1 MLVPWR
7 AGFFFYPHTMPAY
20 HPASA
25 LRDHLKPFLRLLGP
39 WQSRRLL
46 EAATGLLQAGAS
58 ILSEGCRAVEGGS
71 ITTWVWKTSQLLE
84 RLPWD
89 VLLSRHAHRLRQ
101 RQREWRLIVHDT
113 TALPKPW
120 AEKMEGLSTVYD
132 GCTGELTNGYTLCV
146 SVGVGD
152 GAWDLHPLRTMLI
165 NPKGKNFRSQNL
177 SLQEHVKAIVDA
189 GIGQDLLHVF
199 DRGFDDEK
207 WFHFGDGERMAWMV
221 RLKEKRTVLFRGEEH
236 PLDVV
241 ARTMLAERPAL
252 RDGIVY
258 AKADVGITIAHDA
271 EGKKIT
277 PETRM
282 YALVVVKR
290 PQYLSP
296 MLLLQ
301 SGRIHDWKEAVRA
314 YADYLDRFEVEH
326 AIRLYKQTL
335 HPSQVQLM
343 TCERIQGLLH
353 LQTILLDFLLREHEK
368 GRDPFGRGLWAV
380 LRERYVHERE
390 TLILS
395 PYVVARAMRDLL
407 REDRIRAPRHL
418 GHPEFP
424 SPQLALPLALDTICA

>member
-1 MLVPWR
+1 
-7 AGFFFYPHTMPAY
+7 MPAY

-25 LRDHLKPFLRLLGP
+25 LRDHLKPFLHRLGVWQQSRLLGV
-39 WQSRRLL
+39 
-46 EAATGLLQAGAS
+46 ATGLLQAGTS

-71 ITTWVWKTSQLLE
+71 ITTWVWKASQLLE

-89 VLLSRHAHRLRQ
+89 ALLSRHASRLRQ

-120 AEKMEGLSTVYD
+120 AEKMEGLSTVHD

-152 GAWDLHPLRTMLI
+152 GQWDLHPLRTMLI
-165 NPKGKNFRSQNL
+165 NPKAKDFHSQNT

-207 WFHFGDGERMAWMV
+207 WFRFGDGERIAWMV
-221 RLKEKRTVLFRGEEH
+221 RLRGNRHVLFRGEEH
-236 PLDVV
+236 PISLV
-241 ARTMLAERPAL
+241 AATLLAERPAV
-252 RDGIVY
+252 RDGITY
-258 AKADVGITIAHDA
+258 AKADIGVTITHDA
-271 EGKKIT
+271 EGEKIK

-282 YALVVVKR
+282 YALVAVKR

-296 MLLLQ
+296 MLLLLN
-301 SGRIHDWKEAVRA
+301 GRVHDWREAIHA
-314 YADYLDRFEVEH
+314 YNDYLERFEVEH
-326 AIRLYKQTL
+326 TIRLFKQTL

-368 GRDPFGRGLWAV
+368 GRDPFGHGLWEI
-380 LRERYVHERE
+380 LQQRYVHEQE

-395 PYVVARAMRDLL
+395 PYVVARAVRDLL
-407 REDRIRAPRHL
+407 REDRMRAPRHL
-418 GHPEFP
+418 EHARSP
-424 SPQLALPLALDTICA
+424 SGQLALPLALDTF